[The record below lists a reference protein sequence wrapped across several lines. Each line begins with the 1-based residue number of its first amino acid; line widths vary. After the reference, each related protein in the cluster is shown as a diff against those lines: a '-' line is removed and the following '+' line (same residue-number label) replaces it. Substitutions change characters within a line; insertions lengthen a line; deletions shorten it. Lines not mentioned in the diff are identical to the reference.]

1 MPGHP
6 PSTGVLE
13 HLPTSGT
20 PHCVREASFTEA
32 VGLEFPGGVKSGLC
46 PAGYVVDGDT
56 EEEVAAD
63 METVVAWSDEQAV
76 CRPTEIQEGT
86 L

>member
-1 MPGHP
+1 MPEHP

-13 HLPTSGT
+13 HLLTSGA
-20 PHCVREASFTEA
+20 PHCVREVSFAGA
-32 VGLEFPGGVKSGLC
+32 VGVEFHGGVKSGLC

-56 EEEVAAD
+56 EEQVAAT
-63 METVVAWSDEQAV
+63 METVAAWFDEQAV
-76 CRPTEIQEGT
+76 CRPIETQERT